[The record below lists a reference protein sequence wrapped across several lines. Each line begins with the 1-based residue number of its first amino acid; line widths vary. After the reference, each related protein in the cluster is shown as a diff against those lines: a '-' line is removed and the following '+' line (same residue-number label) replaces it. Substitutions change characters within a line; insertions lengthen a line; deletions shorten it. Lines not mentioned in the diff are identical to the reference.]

1 MRLLYSDGV
10 SMGRSGP
17 IQLLRL
23 ESKWYVAGPG
33 FLCAVE
39 GEEEGTKLVLKLKT
53 ARSRGDSLPTCLDH
67 GVNGNGVNGSGAS
80 ST

>member
-17 IQLLRL
+17 IQLLHL
-23 ESKWYVAGPG
+23 ENKWYVAGPG

-39 GEEEGTKLVLKLKT
+39 GEDEGTHLVLKLKT
-53 ARSRGDSLPTCLDH
+53 AQGSGDSLLKCLDNR
-67 GVNGNGVNGSGAS
+67 VNGNGAS
-80 ST
+80 RG

>member
-17 IQLLRL
+17 IQLLHL

-39 GEEEGTKLVLKLKT
+39 GQDEGAQLVLKLRT
-53 ARSRGDSLPTCLDH
+53 AQNSGDSLLKYLDKR
-67 GVNGNGVNGSGAS
+67 VNGNGAEPA
-80 ST
+80 

>member
-17 IQLLRL
+17 IQLLHL
-23 ESKWYVAGPG
+23 ENKWYVAGPG

-39 GEEEGTKLVLKLKT
+39 GEDEGARLVLKLKT
-53 ARSRGDSLPTCLDH
+53 AQSSGDSLIQCLEN
-67 GVNGNGVNGSGAS
+67 GVNGNAGPSI
-80 ST
+80 

>member
-23 ESKWYVAGPG
+23 ENQWYVAGPG
-33 FLCAVE
+33 FLCSVE
-39 GEEEGTKLVLKLKT
+39 GEDEGTHLVLKLKT
-53 ARSRGDSLPTCLDH
+53 AQSSGDSLFKCLDNR
-67 GVNGNGVNGSGAS
+67 VNGNRISRG
-80 ST
+80 

>member
-17 IQLLRL
+17 IQLLHL
-23 ESKWYVAGPG
+23 ESRWYVVGPG

-39 GEEEGTKLVLKLKT
+39 GEEEGTRLVLKLKS
-53 ARSRGDSLPTCLDH
+53 AQSSGDSLLTCL
-67 GVNGNGVNGSGAS
+67 GNGINGNGAPPA
-80 ST
+80 

>member
-17 IQLLRL
+17 IQLLHL
-23 ESKWYVAGPG
+23 ENKWYVAGPG

-39 GEEEGTKLVLKLKT
+39 GEDEGTRLVLKLKSAQST
-53 ARSRGDSLPTCLDH
+53 GDSLLKCLEN
-67 GVNGNGVNGSGAS
+67 GVNGNGAS
-80 ST
+80 PL